1 MNTKKGKLLIQWLS
15 SVLVI
20 LLVVSAISIPFKKNG
35 GFGGSSSSSGNS
47 SEDTKIEDGIYLD
60 KKEIIF

>member
-1 MNTKKGKLLIQWLS
+1 MSTKKGKLLFQWLS

-47 SEDTKIEDGIYLD
+47 TEDTNIEDGIYLD
-60 KKEIIF
+60 KEILNF